1 MILALDPNLPPMPWE
16 EVFPELEKLT
26 VPSWETAFRVL
37 REGALLDLRAV

>member
-16 EVFPELEKLT
+16 AVFPGVETLT

-37 REGALLDLRAV
+37 REGALTDLRAV